1 MRLLLAIAVFLLPL
15 ISYADSW
22 EFEAS
27 VEEQEFV
34 FGSTRVVRVV
44 DSRLNQQHPDF
55 RVDVYTNGELV
66 GRFGGV
72 HFEHIAASED
82 NQLFVG
88 VSNRGLP
95 GTAIIVFQA
104 SGALRALVNHNTR
117 VERLFYCEQSVT
129 LQRVWFDPEN
139 PALRIHSGNYG
150 YELEVRGCKGGPLNI
165 LDLLQ

>member
-1 MRLLLAIAVFLLPL
+1 MRLLLAIAIVLFPL

-22 EFEAS
+22 KFEAS

-44 DSRLNQQHPDF
+44 DARLNQRYPDF

-66 GRFGGV
+66 GRYGGLY
-72 HFEHIAASED
+72 FEHVAASED

-95 GTAIIVFQA
+95 STAIIVFQA
-104 SGALRALVNHNTR
+104 SGALRALVNHNTGAGK
-117 VERLFYCEQSVT
+117 LAYCEQSVT

-139 PALRIHSGNYG
+139 PSLRIRGGNEG
-150 YELEVRGCKGGPLNI
+150 YELEVRGCKGEVVNI